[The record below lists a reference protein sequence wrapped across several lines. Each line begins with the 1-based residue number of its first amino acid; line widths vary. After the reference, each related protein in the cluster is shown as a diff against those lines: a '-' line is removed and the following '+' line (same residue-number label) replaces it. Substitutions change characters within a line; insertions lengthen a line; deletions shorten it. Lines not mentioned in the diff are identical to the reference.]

1 MNRELPQADGLYDPS
16 HEHDGCGVGFVAR
29 SDGAASHNVL
39 QLGLTAASNLAHR
52 GAVSADGQ
60 TADGAGI
67 LTQLPRKLLCREL
80 RLAGFA
86 IDEADVAV
94 GMIFFPRSHAPARE
108 RGLAIVEEEVR
119 RAGIIQL
126 MWRDVPVDRSALGE
140 QARATEPAAR
150 QLLMKRPPG
159 LSDDDFERAL
169 YVCRRRIQKRIAQ
182 AGCDPFYLCSFS
194 SRTVVYKGLVATPQL
209 ASYFLD
215 LSDADYETAVCVFHQ
230 RFSTNTFPTW
240 FLAQPFRMI
249 AHNGEFNTLRGNIN
263 WLRARQVS
271 LTSKAFGP
279 VLADLLPV
287 VNANDSDSAT
297 FDRVFELLTMAGRD
311 PLRVMMMLVPEA
323 HQSVVDLGNPVRAMH
338 EFNSTLMEPWDGPAA
353 LVYSDG
359 RIAAAALDR
368 NGLRP
373 MRYWITDDG
382 LVIAAS
388 EAGILPVDQRRVV
401 EKGKLAPGGI
411 FAVDMVGK
419 RVLHSREIKEQVSRS
434 LPFEQWLDENRV
446 CADRTGISA
455 TLEPRDRQFESPE
468 SLLCLQ
474 RAFGYGKE
482 DIDRILGP
490 MSADGKPPIGSMGDD
505 TPIAVLSSKPQSLY
519 RYFKQRFAQVTNP
532 PIDSIREETNMSIQT
547 AVGRR
552 GNLLDDSPDAARL
565 IRFPSPIVSEAE
577 LQWLNSRAAD
587 GFKSCTV
594 QARFAVA
601 EGPGALEPALQELCK
616 QAEAGVDGG
625 ASLLVISDRDIDEKH
640 APIPMLLAVGAVQQ
654 HLIRTGKRL
663 HCSIIADA
671 SDVREDHHFACLFGY
686 GATLV
691 YPRLAFESA
700 AAVARS
706 EGRDVQS
713 ALKHY
718 KKAIESGI
726 LKIMAKMGI
735 AVLHSY
741 RGAQLFEAIGVARD
755 VIDHHFEG
763 TPSRLGGIGLREI
776 AIDQLRFHSEAYSSA
791 GDSVD
796 AALPDRGVYRYRKGA
811 EHHTN
816 NPDVFTALHKAVRTQ
831 SREAFDEY
839 ARRADA
845 EPIARV
851 RDLLRWKPSEH
862 PVPLDQV
869 ESATSIA
876 QRFTT
881 QAMSHGSLSRET
893 HELISVAMNRIG
905 AKSNS
910 GEGGEDPARFARYAG
925 TALPQFNS
933 KWSPEA
939 GDWGN
944 STIKQVSTARFG
956 VTPLYLVAAS
966 ELEIKMGQGAKPG
979 EGGQI
984 PGFKVNAEIA
994 GLRRSAPGT
1003 TLISPPPHHDIY
1015 SIEDLA
1021 QLIYDL
1027 KRVNRLA
1034 RVTVKLVSTVGVGT
1048 IAAGVAKAY
1057 ADAIQISGHEGGT
1070 GASPLSSIKHAGMPW
1085 ELGLAETQQVLVKN
1099 GLRGRVRLR
1108 VDGGLRTGRD
1118 IVFAAIFGA
1127 EEYGFGTAALLAAG
1141 CVMARQC
1148 HSNTCPV
1155 GIATQREDLRAK
1167 FPGRP
1172 EHVISFMLYVAEQ
1185 VRLILAELG
1194 VRSLDEIIGRTD
1206 LLEPR
1211 TDVTLPK
1218 SDHLDLTALL
1228 ARPNSPHSAVV
1239 LRQVTSANVR
1249 PETEMPL
1256 DERLLADAWP
1266 IISAG
1271 GRLER
1276 VYPICNR
1283 DRTVG
1288 ARLAGEIARLRGEA
1302 GFPEGTVDVV
1312 FVGTAGQSFG
1322 AFCTNGMR
1330 LTLRGDA
1337 QDYVGKS
1344 MHAGTIVIVQ
1354 PRNCPVESHLTT
1366 IVGNTVLYGATGGEA
1381 FFAGRAGERFCV
1393 RNSGATAVAEGC
1405 GDHGCEY
1412 MTGGTVVLLGVFGRN
1427 FGAGMSG
1434 GEAFVLDLHGHLPEL
1449 ANREMI
1455 TLSRVDGTP
1464 HEKRLRGLV
1473 ERHLE
1478 LTGSSRARALLDT
1491 WSEAVPKFWHV
1502 TPRQADVP
1510 ATPVLVLVSE
1520 PRAAKPATLP

>member
-1 MNRELPQADGLYDPS
+1 MNRELPNAHGLYDPS
-16 HEHDGCGVGFVAR
+16 LEHDGCGVGFVAR
-29 SDGAASHNVL
+29 SDGAASHDL
-39 QLGLTAASNLAHR
+39 LRLGLTAASNLAHR

-67 LTQLPRKLLCREL
+67 LTQVPRKLLCREL

-86 IDEADVAV
+86 MDEADVAV

-119 RAGIIQL
+119 RSGIIQL

-140 QARATEPAAR
+140 QARATEPTAR
-150 QLLMKRPPG
+150 QLLMKRPPAM
-159 LSDDDFERAL
+159 SDDDFERTL

-194 SRTVVYKGLVATPQL
+194 SRTIVYKGLVATPQL

-215 LSDADYETAVCVFHQ
+215 LADGDYETAVCVFHQ

-263 WLRARQVS
+263 WLRARQAS
-271 LTSKAFGP
+271 LTSKTFGDT
-279 VLADLLPV
+279 LADLLPV

-323 HQSVVDLGNPVRAMH
+323 HQSVVDLGTSVRAMH

-382 LVIAAS
+382 MVIAAS
-388 EAGILPVDQRRVV
+388 EAGILPIDPRRVV

-434 LPFEQWLDENRV
+434 LPFQQWLDENRV
-446 CADRTGISA
+446 CADRTGIS
-455 TLEPRDRQFESPE
+455 TGLEPSERQIESPAA
-468 SLLCLQ
+468 LARLQ
-474 RAFGYGKE
+474 LAFGYGKE
-482 DIDRILGP
+482 DIDRILMP

-505 TPIAVLSSKPQSLY
+505 TPIAVLSAKPQSLY

-532 PIDSIREETNMSIQT
+532 PIDSIREETIMSIQT

-565 IRFPSPIVSEAE
+565 IRFPSPIISEAE
-577 LQWLNSRAAD
+577 LQWLRGRSAD
-587 GFKSCTV
+587 GFPCCTV
-594 QARFAVA
+594 HARFAVS
-601 EGPGALEPALQELCK
+601 EGTAGLESALLELCQ
-616 QAEAGVDGG
+616 QAEAGVDAG
-625 ASLLVISDRDIDEKH
+625 ATLIVISDCEIDAQH
-640 APIPMLLAVGAVQQ
+640 APIPMLLAVSAVQQ

-663 HCSIIADA
+663 LCSIIADA
-671 SDVREDHHFACLFGY
+671 SDVREDHHFACLFGF

-691 YPRLAFESA
+691 YPRLAFESVA
-700 AAVARS
+700 ALAKS
-706 EGRDVQS
+706 EGRDPQLS
-713 ALKHY
+713 LEHY

-741 RGAQLFEAIGVARD
+741 RGAQLFEAIGVAKD
-755 VIDHHFEG
+755 VIDHYFEG
-763 TPSRLGGIGLREI
+763 TASRLGGIGLREI
-776 AIDQLRFHSEAYSSA
+776 AFDQLHFHAEAFPADNEEAETS
-791 GDSVD
+791 
-796 AALPDRGVYRYRKGA
+796 LPDRGVYRYRKGA

-851 RDLLRWKPSEH
+851 RDLLRWKPSEN

-869 ESATSIA
+869 ESAATIA

-881 QAMSHGSLSRET
+881 QAMSHGSLSREA
-893 HELISVAMNRIG
+893 HELLSVAMNRIG
-905 AKSNS
+905 GKSNS
-910 GEGGEDPARFARYAG
+910 GEGGEDPARFSRYTG
-925 TALPQFNS
+925 TSLPQFNS
-933 KWSPEA
+933 KWSPETT
-939 GDWGN
+939 DWGN

-956 VTPLYLVAAS
+956 ITPLYLVAAS

-984 PGFKVNAEIA
+984 PGFKVTAEIA

-1085 ELGLAETQQVLVKN
+1085 ELGLAETQQILVKN

-1118 IVFAAIFGA
+1118 VIFAALFGA

-1155 GIATQREDLRAK
+1155 GIATQRDDLRAK

-1185 VRLILAELG
+1185 VRMILAELG
-1194 VRSLDEIIGRTD
+1194 ARSLDEIIGRTD

-1211 TDVTLPK
+1211 ADVVLPK
-1218 SDHLDLTALL
+1218 SSHLDLTALL
-1228 ARPNSPHSAVV
+1228 ASPTSPHSSLV
-1239 LRQVTSANVR
+1239 LRQSTFANVR

-1266 IISAG
+1266 VISAG
-1271 GRLER
+1271 GRFEH

-1288 ARLAGEIARLRGEA
+1288 ARLAGEIARLRGES
-1302 GFPEGTVDVV
+1302 GFPEGTVEVA
-1312 FVGTAGQSFG
+1312 FEGTAGQSFG

-1344 MHAGTIVIVQ
+1344 MHAGTIIIAQ
-1354 PRNCPVESHLTT
+1354 PRSCPVESHLTT
-1366 IVGNTVLYGATGGEA
+1366 IVGNTVLYGATGGRA

-1455 TLSRVDGTP
+1455 ALSRVGGTP
-1464 HEKRLRGLV
+1464 HEHRLRALV
-1473 ERHLE
+1473 ELHLE
-1478 LTGSSRARALLDT
+1478 LTESPRARALLESWD
-1491 WSEAVPKFWHV
+1491 EALPLFWHV
-1502 TPRQADVP
+1502 TP
-1510 ATPVLVLVSE
+1510 
-1520 PRAAKPATLP
+1520 KPAGTR